1 MHHSTTQRKS
11 GLAILL
17 TLFLFMAC
25 EQEEIRKEEIPV
37 NEIAQGDK
45 DLIRALGFDIS
56 DLKDDGEFYVV
67 ENDILLRKDRL
78 ADYKPAV
85 PVVERDPTNGRA
97 EQARVDALIS
107 LANQRNIT
115 VFVDGTIPTGG
126 DDDWRTE
133 VQQAIADINAVP
145 NSRIRMQY
153 VTSAPA
159 DITIRDDAGA
169 LNDGSWVWT
178 GSSWAWTWT
187 LAQAEWPLN
196 GNAGFQVRINN
207 NTDNNRV
214 MTTGQKRHNI
224 AHELGHCV
232 GFRHTNWSGLGES
245 TATGIVGTPNT
256 GSNPDPNSVMNGGTA
271 LNSWAGFSSYDQ
283 IAFSST
289 YPAMRVTISGP
300 TKGNNSGTYTWTASS
315 SNGISP
321 YTYTWLYSY
330 DGINYNNSFGTGPS
344 RTAQLPLD
352 MDLYLQVTATASDGE
367 VAIDDHFTMN
377 LDAN

>member
-45 DLIRALGFDIS
+45 DQIRALGFDIS
-56 DLKDDGEFYVV
+56 ELKADGEFYVV

-85 PVVERDPTNGRA
+85 PVAEKATTNGRA

-133 VQQAIADINAVP
+133 VQQAIADINAVA

-207 NTDNNRV
+207 NADNNRV

-224 AHELGHCV
+224 THELGHCV

-245 TATGIVGTPNT
+245 TATGITGTPNT

-271 LNSWAGFSSYDQ
+271 LNSWAGFSSYDR

-300 TKGNNSGTYTWTASS
+300 TKGNNSGTYTWSASS

-321 YTYTWLYSY
+321 FTYTWLYSY
-330 DGINYNNSFGTGPS
+330 DGVNYNNSFGTGPS
-344 RTAQLPLD
+344 QTAQLPLD